1 MTQYRSLISTRRCI
15 VAASA
20 AVCNS
25 NFNAISV
32 RPTGTS
38 RSTPSLRSR
47 RERDG
52 RGGAARGQPSS
63 SHGRPVLN
71 DPRPAYRSGRQ
82 QPRDPFRK
90 ERDRWFESISLQ
102 RRVSCEP
109 DFLDQGA
116 DGAGRYFPIL
126 ARDLIF
132 AFFPQRGGPR
142 VRIQLSALSA
152 YQKTLGI
159 PPFSASRQKGFVPGF
174 VPEGRHKN
182 PAARGVSPVK
192 RGHRPKAGMMV
203 MDELNADI
211 ARLKQSLAE
220 AREQLNRSP
229 QTNERTWERHPRS

>member
-102 RRVSCEP
+102 RRVVRTPVQTSRRP
-109 DFLDQGA
+109 TFKRLVAMD
-116 DGAGRYFPIL
+116 IL
-126 ARDLIF
+126 
-132 AFFPQRGGPR
+132 RGGL
-142 VRIQLSALSA
+142 V
-152 YQKTLGI
+152 
-159 PPFSASRQKGFVPGF
+159 
-174 VPEGRHKN
+174 GR
-182 PAARGVSPVK
+182 PAHEIR
-192 RGHRPKAGMMV
+192 KAFDV
-203 MDELNADI
+203 ADI
-211 ARLKQSLAE
+211 LVLCVGAKPADRRALGAS
-220 AREQLNRSP
+220 
-229 QTNERTWERHPRS
+229 TFGC